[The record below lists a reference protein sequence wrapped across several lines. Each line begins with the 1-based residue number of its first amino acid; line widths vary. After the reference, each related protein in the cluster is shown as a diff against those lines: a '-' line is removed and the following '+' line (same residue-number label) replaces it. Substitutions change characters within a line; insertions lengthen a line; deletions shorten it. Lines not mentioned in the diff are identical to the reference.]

1 MRPFFSKA
9 AVLARPI
16 SAVAAALVCSV
27 AFASLPVGSPA
38 PDFTTQ
44 AALGG
49 KVFSFSLAEALRKGP
64 VVLYFYPKSFT
75 AGCTVEAHD
84 FAEAAPRFHAL
95 GASVLGISHDDIRT
109 QQEFSVRE
117 CRNKFPVAADAD
129 AAIIHQYDAG
139 MAILNDTADRI
150 SYVIAPD
157 GKVLYVYS
165 SLNPDHHVENT
176 LKALADWKR
185 RAGVAR

>member
-9 AVLARPI
+9 AGLARPVL
-16 SAVAAALVCSV
+16 AVAATLVCSV
-27 AFASLPVGSPA
+27 AFASLPVGATA
-38 PDFTTQ
+38 PDFTAQ

-49 KVFSFSLAEALRKGP
+49 KVFTFSLAKALRKGP

-95 GASVLGISHDDIRT
+95 GASVLGISHDDIQT

-129 AAIIHQYDAG
+129 AAIIHRYDAG
-139 MAILNDTADRI
+139 MAILSNTADRI

-157 GKVLYVYS
+157 GKVLYEYS
-165 SLNPDHHVENT
+165 SLDPDHHVENT

-185 RAGVAR
+185 RAGEAR

>member
-1 MRPFFSKA
+1 MRPFFSRA
-9 AVLARPI
+9 AALARPI
-16 SAVAAALVCSV
+16 IAAAAGLVCSV
-27 AFASLPVGSPA
+27 AFASLSVGSQA

-49 KVFSFSLAEALRKGP
+49 KVFTFSLADALRKGP

-84 FAEAAPRFHAL
+84 FAEASRRFQAL
-95 GASVLGISHDDIRT
+95 GASVLGISHDDIQT
-109 QQEFSVRE
+109 QQKFSVRE

-129 AAIIHQYDAG
+129 AAIIHEYDAG
-139 MAILNDTADRI
+139 MAILGDTANRI

-165 SLNPDHHVENT
+165 SFNPDHHVENT
-176 LKALADWKR
+176 LKAIADWKR
-185 RAGVAR
+185 HGGGAR

>member
-1 MRPFFSKA
+1 MRRLFSS
-9 AVLARPI
+9 AVRLPRPVF
-16 SAVAAALVCSV
+16 AVAAALVCGV
-27 AFASLPVGSPA
+27 AHAALPVGSRA

-44 AALGG
+44 AAIGG
-49 KVFSFSLAEALRKGP
+49 KVFPFSLADALRKGP

-95 GASVLGISHDDIRT
+95 GASVLGISHDDIQT
-109 QQEFSVRE
+109 QQRFSVRE

-129 AAIIHQYDAG
+129 AVVIHKYDAG
-139 MAILNDTADRI
+139 MAIISDTARRI

-165 SLNPDHHVENT
+165 SFNPDHHVENT
-176 LKALADWKR
+176 LKVIAEWKR
-185 RAGVAR
+185 HAGAVR